1 MIWVTVESPHLPS
14 ALIQRA
20 RTGSPTSRSPVR
32 GTHRPDP
39 RDAIVPAGPAPVT
52 VPPGSTCPPSTGA
65 PAHLSHRSSLHL
77 TENGYALMTATS
89 IETTPTTPTTSS
101 LPLVPQVAAPAV
113 GPELARS
120 WLLVNG
126 AQAERF
132 AAARASAADVVV
144 LDIEDS
150 VAPKDKER
158 ARRNVISWLDAQDE
172 NGEQHRAWVRVNGF
186 GTQWWEEDLRALAGV
201 RGLDGVMLAMVE
213 SPEHVTRTAE
223 LLKDT
228 RIVALVETARG
239 VQHLQAIAGARS
251 TYRLGFGLGD
261 FRRDTGFGENPMT
274 LAYTRSQ
281 FTIASRAANLPG
293 PIDGP
298 AVGALGP
305 KLAEATSVTLEFGMT
320 GKLCLMPEQ
329 TATVNVG
336 LSPSLSELSW
346 ATEFLQEFDADG
358 GRGAAGRS
366 RCGSPRRRRRT
377 PGGTRWPRTARTG
390 TGSGPR

>member
-1 MIWVTVESPHLPS
+1 
-14 ALIQRA
+14 
-20 RTGSPTSRSPVR
+20 
-32 GTHRPDP
+32 
-39 RDAIVPAGPAPVT
+39 
-52 VPPGSTCPPSTGA
+52 
-65 PAHLSHRSSLHL
+65 
-77 TENGYALMTATS
+77 MTATS
-89 IETTPTTPTTSS
+89 LESPSTTTST
-101 LPLVPQVAAPAV
+101 PPGPAPAPAV

-126 AQAERF
+126 AQTERF

-158 ARRNVISWLDAQDE
+158 ARHNVVRWLEGTAEDGTPQ
-172 NGEQHRAWVRVNGF
+172 RAWVRVNGF
-186 GTQWWEEDLRALAGV
+186 GTQWWEDDLRALAGV
-201 RGLDGVMLAMVE
+201 HGLEGVMLAMVE

-239 VQHLQAIAGARS
+239 VQNLQAIAGARS

-274 LAYTRSQ
+274 LAHTRSQ

-298 AVGALGP
+298 AGGALGP
-305 KLAEATSVTLEFGMT
+305 KLAEATAVTLEFGMT

-329 TATVNVG
+329 TATVNEG

-346 ATEFLQEFDADG
+346 ATEFLQDFDADG
-358 GRGAAGRS
+358 GEIRNGSDLPRLARARKILGLAGAFGLSIPEGYDVHFEAPTDTYH
-366 RCGSPRRRRRT
+366 C
-377 PGGTRWPRTARTG
+377 
-390 TGSGPR
+390 